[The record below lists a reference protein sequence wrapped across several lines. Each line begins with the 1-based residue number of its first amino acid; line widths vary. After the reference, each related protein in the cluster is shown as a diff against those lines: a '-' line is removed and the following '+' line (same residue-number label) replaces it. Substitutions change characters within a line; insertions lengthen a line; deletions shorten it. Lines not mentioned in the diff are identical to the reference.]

1 MKLLKKLFSK
11 IFISALILLLQ
22 VALFLTV
29 LIFFEQYFAVLQIV
43 SAIFGIILFF
53 GIISKKESPEFKL
66 PWMFLMLAFP
76 LFGVAVYCLFANS
89 RMPTKFYRRM
99 IESVCICKNYAEL
112 TPAENE
118 RIKAELGDNYG
129 IESYLRRNAFCR
141 GHLNNRVTYFPLGEE
156 FYKDLLVGLEKAEKF
171 IFMEYFVIDHGR
183 MWDGILDILKRKAGN
198 GVEVRVM
205 YDDIGCAGLLKGSY
219 YKRLRKYGINCVKF
233 NRFLPVVSGIHNNR
247 DHRKITVIDGRVG
260 YTGGINLADEYINA
274 VKRFGHWKDTAVKIE
289 GSAVGNLTALFLQM
303 FDSTAKALSDY
314 SKYLDITY
322 EQFDDEGYINFFGDG
337 PKPIYDEM
345 VGANNYINIINS
357 AKEYV
362 YITTPYLIPDY
373 NLLSALRNA
382 AFRGIDVRIITP
394 HVPDKKIVFNMTR
407 SNYGHLLKS
416 GVKIYE
422 YTPGFVHAKSVI
434 ADGKTA
440 FVGTVNLDYRSLVH
454 HYECGAVM
462 LGTPCIK
469 DIEKDFLDTF
479 EKSQEITLE
488 NFKMGIVPSFL
499 NAILNIFAPML

>member
-1 MKLLKKLFSK
+1 MLFSK
-11 IFISALILLLQ
+11 IFISALVLFLQ
-22 VALFLTV
+22 FALFLSV
-29 LIFFEQYFAVLQIV
+29 LLFAEQYLAVLQIV
-43 SAIFGIILFF
+43 NTVFGVIIFLIII
-53 GIISKKESPEFKL
+53 GKKESPEFKL
-66 PWMFLMLAFP
+66 PWMFLMLTVP
-76 LFGVAVYCLFANS
+76 LFGIVVYCLFANS

-99 IESVCICKNYAEL
+99 LESTCLCKKYAEL

-118 RIKAELGDNYG
+118 DIKTTLCDDYG
-129 IESYLRRNAFCR
+129 IESYLRRNAFSR
-141 GHLNNRVTYFPLGEE
+141 GHLNNRVTYFPLGED
-156 FYKDLLVGLEKAEKF
+156 FYKDLLVELEKAEKF
-171 IFMEYFVIDHGR
+171 IFMEYFIIDHGQ
-183 MWDGILDILKRKAGN
+183 MWGAILDILKAKARG

-205 YDDIGCAGLLKGSY
+205 YDDIGCAGLLKGNY
-219 YKRLRKYGINCVKF
+219 YKQLRKFGINCVKF

-247 DHRKITVIDGRVG
+247 DHRKITVIDGKVG

-274 VKRFGHWKDTAVKIE
+274 VKRFGHWKDTAVKIQ
-289 GSAVGNLTALFLQM
+289 GSAVGSLTALFLQM
-303 FDSTAKALSDY
+303 FDSTAKCLSVY
-314 SKYLDITY
+314 PKYLDIAY

-357 AKEYV
+357 AKKYV

-394 HVPDKKIVFNMTR
+394 HIPDKKIVFNMTR
-407 SNYGHLLKS
+407 SNYRHLLKS

-422 YTPGFVHAKSVI
+422 YTPGFVHAKSII
-434 ADGKTA
+434 ADGKAA

-462 LGTPCIK
+462 YGTPCIK
-469 DIEKDFLDTF
+469 DIEKDFADTF
-479 EKSQEITLE
+479 EKSREITLE